1 MKILHIDASARKG
14 DSVTRKLS
22 ARLVGQLAGNTGLNT
37 VLNNGR
43 VTYRDV
49 SEGLPF
55 IDEAKIAAYFTAPGE
70 RTDEHRLAIA
80 LSDTIVSELK
90 NNDIL
95 VIGVP
100 IYNFSMPAS
109 LKAWADLAARVGE
122 TCRYTAT
129 GPVGLLENKKAYV
142 VIASGGTRVDSQ
154 IDFLTP
160 WLRHF
165 LGFIGIRDVTVISAD
180 ALNQN
185 FDAGLAQA
193 ERQLAEAA

>member
-1 MKILHIDASARKG
+1 MKIMHIDASARKG
-14 DSVTRKLS
+14 DSVSRKLS
-22 ARLVGQLAGNTGLNT
+22 AQLVGRLAGNNDQ
-37 VLNNGR
+37 

-70 RTDEHRLAIA
+70 RTDEHRMAVA

-122 TCRYTAT
+122 TFRYTAT
-129 GPVGLLENKKAYV
+129 GPEGLLENKKAYV

-180 ALNQN
+180 ALNQD

-193 ERQLAEAA
+193 EQQMAAAA

>member
-1 MKILHIDASARKG
+1 MKILHIDVSARKD

-22 ARLVGQLAGNTGLNT
+22 AQLVGRLVG
-37 VLNNGR
+37 NNGQ

-55 IDEAKIAAYFTAPGE
+55 IDEAKIVAYFTAPGE
-70 RTDEHRLAIA
+70 RTDEHRKAIA

-122 TCRYTAT
+122 TFRYTAT
-129 GPVGLLENKKAYV
+129 GPEGLLENKKAYV
-142 VIASGGTRVDSQ
+142 VIASGGTRIDSQ

-165 LGFIGIRDVTVISAD
+165 LGFIGIKDVTVISAD
-180 ALNQN
+180 TLNQN

-193 ERQLAEAA
+193 EQQLVAAA

>member
-22 ARLVGQLAGNTGLNT
+22 AQLVGRLAGNDGQ
-37 VLNNGR
+37 

-70 RTDEHRLAIA
+70 RTDEHRTAIA

-90 NNDIL
+90 NNDLL

-122 TCRYTAT
+122 TFRYTAT

-142 VIASGGTRVDSQ
+142 VIASGGTRVNSQ

-165 LGFIGIRDVTVISAD
+165 LGFIGIKDVTVISAD
-180 ALNQN
+180 ALNQD

-193 ERQLAEAA
+193 EQQLAAAA

>member
-1 MKILHIDASARKG
+1 MKIMHIDVSARKG
-14 DSVTRKLS
+14 ASVTRKLS
-22 ARLVGQLAGNTGLNT
+22 AQLVGRLAGN
-37 VLNNGR
+37 NGQ

-55 IDEAKIAAYFTAPGE
+55 IDEAKIVAYFTASGE
-70 RTDEHRLAIA
+70 RTDEHRKAIA

-90 NNDIL
+90 NNDVL

-122 TCRYTAT
+122 TFRYTKT
-129 GPVGLLENKKAYV
+129 GPEGLLENKKAYI

-165 LGFIGIRDVTVISAD
+165 LGFIGIMDVTVISAD

-185 FDAGLAQA
+185 SDAGLAQA
-193 ERQLAEAA
+193 EQQLAAAA

>member
-1 MKILHIDASARKG
+1 MKILHIAASARTD

-22 ARLVGQLAGNTGLNT
+22 AQLVTRLAGDKGE
-37 VLNNGR
+37 
-43 VTYRDV
+43 VTYRDL
-49 SEGLPF
+49 SEALPF
-55 IDEAKIAAYFTAPGE
+55 VDETKIAAYFTAPDA
-70 RTDEHRLAIA
+70 RTAEHREAIA
-80 LSDTIVSELK
+80 LSDEIVSELK
-90 NNDIL
+90 STDTL

-122 TCRYTAT
+122 TFRYTEN

-142 VIASGGTRVDSQ
+142 VIASGGTKVDSK

-160 WLRHF
+160 WLRHY
-165 LGFIGIRDVTVISAD
+165 LGFIGIKDVTVISAD

-185 FDAGLAQA
+185 FETGIARA
-193 ERQLAEAA
+193 EQQLALVA

>member
-1 MKILHIDASARKG
+1 MKIMHIDVSARKG

-22 ARLVGQLAGNTGLNT
+22 AQLVGRLAGN
-37 VLNNGR
+37 NGQ

-55 IDEAKIAAYFTAPGE
+55 IDEDKIAAYFTAPGE
-70 RTDEHRLAIA
+70 RTDEHRKAIT

-122 TCRYTAT
+122 TFRYTAT

-165 LGFIGIRDVTVISAD
+165 LGFIGIKDVTVISAD

-193 ERQLAEAA
+193 EQQLAAAA

>member
-22 ARLVGQLAGNTGLNT
+22 AQLVGRLAGNDGH
-37 VLNNGR
+37 

-55 IDEAKIAAYFTAPGE
+55 IDEAKIAAYFTTPGE
-70 RTDEHRLAIA
+70 RTDEHRTAIA

-122 TCRYTAT
+122 TFRYTAT

-165 LGFIGIRDVTVISAD
+165 LGFIGIKDVTVISAD
-180 ALNQN
+180 ALNQD

-193 ERQLAEAA
+193 EQQLAAAA

>member
-22 ARLVGQLAGNTGLNT
+22 AQLVSRLAGN
-37 VLNNGR
+37 NGE
-43 VTYRDV
+43 VTYRDL

-55 IDEAKIAAYFTAPGE
+55 VDETKIAAYFTAPE
-70 RTDEHRLAIA
+70 ARTDEHRLAIA

-90 NNDIL
+90 NND
-95 VIGVP
+95 VVVMGVP
-100 IYNFSMPAS
+100 IYNFSMPAAF
-109 LKAWADLAARVGE
+109 KAWADLAARVGE
-122 TCRYTAT
+122 TFRYTES

-142 VIASGGTRVDSQ
+142 VIASGGTKVDSQ

-160 WLRHF
+160 WLRHY
-165 LGFIGIRDVTVISAD
+165 LGFIGIKDVTVISAD
-180 ALNQN
+180 ALNQD

-193 ERQLAEAA
+193 KRQLAAAA

>member
-1 MKILHIDASARKG
+1 MKIMHIDVSARKG

-22 ARLVGQLAGNTGLNT
+22 AQLVGRLAGN
-37 VLNNGR
+37 NGQ

-55 IDEAKIAAYFTAPGE
+55 IDEAKIVAYFTAPGE
-70 RTDEHRLAIA
+70 RTDEHRKAIA

-122 TCRYTAT
+122 TFRYTAT
-129 GPVGLLENKKAYV
+129 GPEGLLENKKAYI

-165 LGFIGIRDVTVISAD
+165 LGFIGIKDVTVISAD

-193 ERQLAEAA
+193 EQQLAAAA

>member
-1 MKILHIDASARKG
+1 MKIMHIDASARKG

-22 ARLVGQLAGNTGLNT
+22 AQLVGRLAGNSGQ
-37 VLNNGR
+37 

-49 SEGLPF
+49 SDGLPF
-55 IDEAKIAAYFTAPGE
+55 NDEAKIAAYFTAPGE
-70 RTDEHRLAIA
+70 RTDEHRKAIT

-122 TCRYTAT
+122 TFRYTAT

-165 LGFIGIRDVTVISAD
+165 LGFIGIKDVTVISAD

-193 ERQLAEAA
+193 EQQLAAAA

>member
-22 ARLVGQLAGNTGLNT
+22 AQLVSRLAGN
-37 VLNNGR
+37 NGE
-43 VTYRDV
+43 VTYRDL

-55 IDEAKIAAYFTAPGE
+55 VDETKIAAYFTAPE
-70 RTDEHRLAIA
+70 TRTDEHRLAIA

-90 NNDIL
+90 NND
-95 VIGVP
+95 VVVMGVP
-100 IYNFSMPAS
+100 IYNFSMPAAF
-109 LKAWADLAARVGE
+109 KAWADLAARVGE
-122 TCRYTAT
+122 TFRYTES

-142 VIASGGTRVDSQ
+142 VIASGGTKVDSQ

-160 WLRHF
+160 WLRHY
-165 LGFIGIRDVTVISAD
+165 LGFIGIKDVTVISAD
-180 ALNQN
+180 ALNQD

-193 ERQLAEAA
+193 KRQLAAAA

>member
-1 MKILHIDASARKG
+1 MKIMHIDASARKG
-14 DSVTRKLS
+14 DSVTRNLS
-22 ARLVGQLAGNTGLNT
+22 AQLVDRLAGN
-37 VLNNGR
+37 NGQ

-55 IDEAKIAAYFTAPGE
+55 IDEGKIAAYFTAPGE
-70 RTDEHRLAIA
+70 RTDEHRKAIA

-122 TCRYTAT
+122 TFRYTAT
-129 GPVGLLENKKAYV
+129 GPEGLLENKKAYI
-142 VIASGGTRVDSQ
+142 VIASGGTKVGSQ

-165 LGFIGIRDVTVISAD
+165 LDFIGIKDVTVISAD
-180 ALNQN
+180 ALNQD

-193 ERQLAEAA
+193 EQQLAAAA

>member
-1 MKILHIDASARKG
+1 MKILHIDASARTD

-22 ARLVGQLAGNTGLNT
+22 AQLVTRLAGDKGE
-37 VLNNGR
+37 
-43 VTYRDV
+43 VTYRDL
-49 SEGLPF
+49 SEALPF
-55 IDEAKIAAYFTAPGE
+55 VDETKIAAYFTAPDA
-70 RTDEHRLAIA
+70 RTAEHREAIA
-80 LSDTIVSELK
+80 LSDEIVSELK
-90 NNDIL
+90 STDTL

-122 TCRYTAT
+122 TFRYTEN

-142 VIASGGTRVDSQ
+142 VIASGGTKVDSK

-160 WLRHF
+160 WLRHY
-165 LGFIGIRDVTVISAD
+165 LGFIGIKDVTVISAD

-185 FDAGLAQA
+185 FDTGIARA
-193 ERQLAEAA
+193 EQQLALVA

>member
-14 DSVTRKLS
+14 DSVTRNLS
-22 ARLVGQLAGNTGLNT
+22 AQLVGQLAGN
-37 VLNNGR
+37 NGQ

-55 IDEAKIAAYFTAPGE
+55 IDEVKIAAYFTAPGE
-70 RTDEHRLAIA
+70 RTDEHRTAIA

-122 TCRYTAT
+122 TFRYTAT
-129 GPVGLLENKKAYV
+129 GPEGLLENKKAYV

-160 WLRHF
+160 WLRHY
-165 LGFIGIRDVTVISAD
+165 LGFIGIKDVTVISAD

-193 ERQLAEAA
+193 EQQLAAVA

>member
-1 MKILHIDASARKG
+1 MKTLHIDASARKG

-22 ARLVGQLAGNTGLNT
+22 AQLVGRLAGN
-37 VLNNGR
+37 NGQ

-70 RTDEHRLAIA
+70 RTDEHRMAIA

-122 TCRYTAT
+122 TFRYTAT
-129 GPVGLLENKKAYV
+129 GPEGLLENKKAYV

-165 LGFIGIRDVTVISAD
+165 LGFIGIKDVTVISAD
-180 ALNQN
+180 ALNQD

-193 ERQLAEAA
+193 EQQLAAAA

>member
-14 DSVTRKLS
+14 DSVTRNLS
-22 ARLVGQLAGNTGLNT
+22 AQLVGRLAGN
-37 VLNNGR
+37 NGQ

-70 RTDEHRLAIA
+70 RTDEQRKAIA

-90 NNDIL
+90 NNDTL

-122 TCRYTAT
+122 TFHYTAT
-129 GPVGLLENKKAYV
+129 GPEGLLENKKAYV

-165 LGFIGIRDVTVISAD
+165 LGFIGIKDVTVISAD

-193 ERQLAEAA
+193 EQQLAAAA

>member
-14 DSVTRKLS
+14 DSVTRKLG
-22 ARLVGQLAGNTGLNT
+22 AQLVERLSDHDGQ
-37 VLNNGR
+37 

-55 IDEAKIAAYFTAPGE
+55 VDETKIAAYFTAPE
-70 RTDEHRLAIA
+70 ARTDEHRQAIA
-80 LSDTIVSELK
+80 LSDTIVAELK
-90 NNDIL
+90 NNDVV

-122 TCRYTAT
+122 TFRYTAT

-165 LGFIGIRDVTVISAD
+165 LGFIGIRSVTVISAD
-180 ALNQN
+180 ALNQD
-185 FDAGLAQA
+185 FAAGLAQA
-193 ERQLAEAA
+193 EQQLAAAA

>member
-1 MKILHIDASARKG
+1 MKILHINASARKG

-22 ARLVGQLAGNTGLNT
+22 AQLVDRLAGNNDQ
-37 VLNNGR
+37 

-70 RTDEHRLAIA
+70 RTDEHRKAIA

-122 TCRYTAT
+122 TFRYTAT
-129 GPVGLLENKKAYV
+129 GPEGLLENKKAYV

-165 LGFIGIRDVTVISAD
+165 LGFIGIKDVTVISAD
-180 ALNQN
+180 ALNQ
-185 FDAGLAQA
+185 DSEAGLAQA
-193 ERQLAEAA
+193 EQQMAAAA

>member
-1 MKILHIDASARKG
+1 MKIVHIDASPRKG

-22 ARLVGQLAGNTGLNT
+22 AQLVGRLAGN
-37 VLNNGR
+37 NGQ

-55 IDEAKIAAYFTAPGE
+55 IDETKIAAYFTAPGE
-70 RTDEHRLAIA
+70 RTDEHRKAIA

-122 TCRYTAT
+122 TFRYTAT
-129 GPVGLLENKKAYV
+129 GPEGLLENKKAYI
-142 VIASGGTRVDSQ
+142 VIASGGTRVDSK

-165 LGFIGIRDVTVISAD
+165 LGFIGIKDVTVISAD

-193 ERQLAEAA
+193 EQQLAAAA

>member
-22 ARLVGQLAGNTGLNT
+22 AQLVGRLAGNDGH
-37 VLNNGR
+37 

-55 IDEAKIAAYFTAPGE
+55 IDEAKIAAYFTTPGE
-70 RTDEHRLAIA
+70 RTDEHRTAIA

-95 VIGVP
+95 VLGVP

-122 TCRYTAT
+122 TFRYTAT

-165 LGFIGIRDVTVISAD
+165 LGFIGIKDVTVISAD
-180 ALNQN
+180 ALNQD

-193 ERQLAEAA
+193 EQQLAAAA

>member
-22 ARLVGQLAGNTGLNT
+22 AQLVGRLAGNDGH
-37 VLNNGR
+37 

-70 RTDEHRLAIA
+70 RTDEHRTAIA

-95 VIGVP
+95 VLGVP

-122 TCRYTAT
+122 TFRYTAT

-165 LGFIGIRDVTVISAD
+165 LGFIGIKDVTVISAD
-180 ALNQN
+180 ALNQD

-193 ERQLAEAA
+193 EQQLAAAA